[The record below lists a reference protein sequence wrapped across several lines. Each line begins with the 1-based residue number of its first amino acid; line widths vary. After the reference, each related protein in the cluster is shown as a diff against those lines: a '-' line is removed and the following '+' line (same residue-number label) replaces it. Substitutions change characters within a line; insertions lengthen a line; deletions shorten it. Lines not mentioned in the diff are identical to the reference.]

1 MTGAAGK
8 TPDEGAKIMELHP
21 RDPDFAQRAR
31 ASFAAQTVMQT
42 LGMSMDH
49 VEPGKVVISARRHER
64 LFQQQK
70 FIHGGV
76 LAIGLDSACGYSAL
90 SLAERGLEVMTV
102 EFKTNFI
109 APAGQD
115 KVIFT
120 GSVIKPGRRVIF
132 TEGTAHG
139 LHGDD
144 MILLATMTATMTYVD
159 LG

>member
-1 MTGAAGK
+1 MMTF
-8 TPDEGAKIMELHP
+8 HP
-21 RDPDFAQRAR
+21 RDPDFEQRIR
-31 ASFAAQTVMQT
+31 ESFAAQTVMQT
-42 LGMSMDH
+42 LGMSMDQ
-49 VEPGKVVISARRHER
+49 VEPGRVMLSTLRHER

-90 SLAERGLEVMTV
+90 SLAEYGLEVMTI

-109 APAGQD
+109 APAGQE

-120 GSVIKPGRRVIF
+120 GNVIKPGRRVIF

-139 LHGDD
+139 LNGDD
-144 MILLATMTATMTYVD
+144 MTLLATMTATMTYVE
-159 LG
+159 LK